1 MEKRS
6 DRVKYNPK
14 DKNEYTAPKEK
25 PPRHDL
31 RRKHRAVDDP
41 LDKKDRNME
50 ERMKDSSEDK
60 ETSESEDIVKKVA
73 RKKLAA
79 RPTAI
84 ESSFNQNREGLE
96 NYPFKEKG
104 VRAVAKTYKNLA
116 DSFLCLSKA
125 MNNFSSCKSSE
136 ISPDGKLGGKGYIQP
151 IKSIRTS
158 MAECLNIMSD
168 LIDTFHDEVNSPYW
182 KKTTVE
188 ENPIVKEILNQAVD
202 AIDQA
207 EELDGNSE
215 VQDKLALN
223 EDEKNK
229 VLNILK
235 QKGHI

>member
-1 MEKRS
+1 VEKRS

-31 RRKHRAVDDP
+31 RRKHRVVDDP

-60 ETSESEDIVKKVA
+60 EINESEDIVKKVA

-79 RPTAI
+79 RPTSI